1 MKRDELARL
10 LESVIGLSSIII
22 LAQFTRCVYV
32 HYYERKRVQSSRGMF
47 RDKITLRP
55 SLINWRCFRRRW
67 FVDTEIN
74 FFCRYFVWHKRVRGK
89 K

>member
-1 MKRDELARL
+1 M
-10 LESVIGLSSIII
+10 
-22 LAQFTRCVYV
+22 

-55 SLINWRCFRRRW
+55 SLINWRGVFNDTGLLIPRSIFFR
-67 FVDTEIN
+67 
-74 FFCRYFVWHKRVRGK
+74 RYFVSYKGIREK

>member
-1 MKRDELARL
+1 M
-10 LESVIGLSSIII
+10 
-22 LAQFTRCVYV
+22 

-55 SLINWRCFRRRW
+55 SLINWRDVFNDTGLLIPRSIFFR
-67 FVDTEIN
+67 
-74 FFCRYFVWHKRVRGK
+74 RYFVSHKGVREK

>member
-10 LESVIGLSSIII
+10 LESNWFIKYHYLGAVR
-22 LAQFTRCVYV
+22 QVRM

-55 SLINWRCFRRRW
+55 SLINWRGVFNDSGLLIPRSIFFR
-67 FVDTEIN
+67 
-74 FFCRYFVWHKRVRGK
+74 RYFVSHKEVREK